1 MNEDTSAHTR
11 TPPASHIETPAAG
24 QAGVPVANTAAPA
37 RSGLALGLALA
48 ACALAGWASWQAWD
62 TRARTL
68 DLRAELAQ
76 RLSAGE
82 SSAVEARAI
91 VRQQQ
96 ESLSALQGK
105 LGALEGKL
113 EASEGQ
119 AAALE
124 ALYQSFSRTREDAVV
139 VEVEQALASAAQH
152 LQLAGNV
159 QAALIAL
166 QAAESR
172 LALHDRGQ
180 LAPLRRALARDVEQL
195 RLQPVID
202 VPGLGLRLER
212 LLERADALPLAFEGQ
227 LQVSPAALATD
238 PAATGDLPAR
248 ALALVTGLAREL
260 WQELSALVRIERLDQ
275 SEPVLLAPAQNT
287 FLRENLKIR
296 LLTARLALLARDGR
310 TYGADLAQA
319 RIWIERFFDLRDEQ
333 VQLSLAELKA
343 LAAVTLV
350 SELPTLSE
358 SFAAVQRLQARAES
372 EPVLPPAAPPPAAP
386 QPAAQ
391 P

>member
-1 MNEDTSAHTR
+1 MNEDTPALTR
-11 TPPASHIETPAAG
+11 TPPTDMPAAAA
-24 QAGVPVANTAAPA
+24 QPAVPAANTAPAA
-37 RSGLALGLALA
+37 RSGLALVVALV
-48 ACALAGWASWQAWD
+48 ACGLAGWASWQAWD
-62 TRARTL
+62 TRTRTL
-68 DLRAELAQ
+68 DLREELAQ

-82 SSAVEARAI
+82 SIALESRGI

-105 LGALEGKL
+105 LGALESKL
-113 EASEGQ
+113 EATDGQ

-139 VEVEQALASAAQH
+139 AEVEQALAAAAQH
-152 LQLAGNV
+152 LQLAGNL

-166 QAAESR
+166 QGAENR

-180 LAPLRRALARDVEQL
+180 LAPLRRALAKDVEQL

-212 LLERADALPLAFEGQ
+212 LLERTDALPLAFEGQ
-227 LQVSPAALATD
+227 LQARPATLAPDQAVATD
-238 PAATGDLPAR
+238 LPGR
-248 ALALVTGLAREL
+248 ALALATGLAREL
-260 WQELSALVRIERLDQ
+260 WREISSLVRIERLDQ

-310 TYGADLAQA
+310 TYAADLAQA
-319 RIWIERFFDLRDEQ
+319 RLWIERFFDLRDEQ
-333 VQLSLAELKA
+333 VQLSLVELKA
-343 LAAVTLV
+343 LEGIALV
-350 SELPTLSE
+350 SEVPTLSE
-358 SFAAVQRLQARAES
+358 SFAALQRLQARPEAQ
-372 EPVLPPAAPPPAAP
+372 PVLPPVAAPAAAP